1 VTPKEKA
8 DLIAQLRLI
17 NSVARSLPDHEAF
30 CNSMDETLLELEDV
44 ASEEIQ

>member
-8 DLIAQLRLI
+8 DLIAKLRII

-30 CNSMDETLLELEDV
+30 CNAMDETLLEFEDV

>member
-1 VTPKEKA
+1 MSPKEKA

-30 CNSMDETLLELEDV
+30 CNSMDEMLLELEDV